1 MDSNA
6 LERERGITILS
17 KSTSLRWDDFLINIV
32 DTPGHADF
40 GGEVERAL
48 GMVDGVI
55 LVVDATEGPMAQTKF
70 VLGKALNRSII
81 PIVVQNKVDRDTAR
95 CEDVDCEILD
105 LFMSLNANA
114 EQLDY
119 QTLYAS
125 AREGWAF
132 EHNPFKKLANSAA
145 SQPVA
150 ITGSMSCLFET
161 IVAKVPPPRV
171 KEDPTFS
178 LLVNSIEHN
187 PYVGRCMLG
196 RVESGK
202 VKVGDQIKSL
212 SPDGSLQEQTRVT
225 RLFIRQGLDTI
236 DLNEAYAG
244 QIISVAGIQQAKV
257 NWTIAAIECDK
268 ALPTFPLDPPTL
280 SMTLSV
286 NSSPLAG
293 TEGRGLTKVSL
304 FERLKLECDNNP
316 SLDVRESAEVPDSFV
331 LAGRGE
337 MQLSV
342 LIETIRR
349 EGLELAVSPPQ
360 VVYHTDPSAG
370 GLLEPVEEVSVDCD
384 DQYSG
389 TVIEGMSKRKGELLR
404 ITSTSEGKTRL
415 IFSCPMRG
423 LIGYATELKN
433 NTKGTGLVNHVFYA
447 YQPYKGPIQAAR
459 KGALISMSEGLAT
472 GYALADL
479 EARGELFIEP
489 GTRVYPGM
497 VIGECSRSLDMEVNP
512 CRAKA
517 LTNVRATVKEEFVR
531 LRPPRSMPLEELI
544 SYMGGML
551 ALVGT
556 QVSQV

>member
-17 KSTSLRWDDFLINIV
+17 KSTSLRWGDFLINIV

-105 LFMSLNANA
+105 LFVSLNANA

-132 EHNPFKKLANSAA
+132 EHNPLKKLANSAA

-150 ITGSMSCLFET
+150 ITGSMSCLFEA

-202 VKVGDQIKSL
+202 VKVGDQIRSL

-225 RLFIRQGLDTI
+225 RLFIRQGLETI
-236 DLNEAYAG
+236 DLNEACAG

-360 VVYHTDPSAG
+360 VVYHADPSAG

-389 TVIEGMSKRKGELLR
+389 TVIEGMSKRKGELVR

-433 NTKGTGLVNHVFYA
+433 NTKGTGLVNHVFHS
-447 YQPYKGPIQAAR
+447 YQPHKGPIQAAR

-551 ALVGT
+551 GLVGT
-556 QVSQV
+556 RVSQV

>member
-17 KSTSLRWDDFLINIV
+17 KSTSLRWGDFLINIV

-48 GMVDGVI
+48 SMVDGVV

-70 VLGKALNRSII
+70 VLGKALSRSIT

-95 CEDVDCEILD
+95 CEEVDCEILD

-114 EQLDY
+114 VQLDY
-119 QTLYAS
+119 QTFYAS

-132 EHNPFKKLANSAA
+132 ECNPFGKSTIAGK
-145 SQPVA
+145 SQLV
-150 ITGSMSCLFET
+150 TGSMSCLFEA
-161 IVAKVPPPRV
+161 IVAKVPPP
-171 KEDPTFS
+171 KADEDQKFA
-178 LLVNSIEHN
+178 LLVNAIEHN

-196 RVESGK
+196 RVESGR
-202 VKVGDQIKSL
+202 VKIGDQVRSL
-212 SPDGSLQEQTRVT
+212 SPDGFLKEQTRVT
-225 RLFIRQGLDTI
+225 RLFVRQGLDTI
-236 DLNEAYAG
+236 DLEEACAG
-244 QIISVAGIQQAKV
+244 QIVSLAGIQQAKV
-257 NWTIAAIECDK
+257 NWTIAAIECDR

-304 FERLKLECDNNP
+304 FERLQLECDNNP
-316 SLDVRESAEVPDSFV
+316 SLEVRESTEVPDAFV
-331 LAGRGE
+331 LSGRGE

-349 EGLELAVSPPQ
+349 EGFELAVSPPQ
-360 VVYHTDPSAG
+360 VVYQTDSSTTA
-370 GLLEPVEEVSVDCD
+370 LLEPVEEVSVDCD

-389 TVIEGMSKRKGELLR
+389 TVIEGMSRRKGELLR

-433 NTKGTGLVNHVFYA
+433 NTKGTGLVNHVFHS
-447 YQPYKGPIQAAR
+447 YQPYKGPIQTAR
-459 KGALISMSEGLAT
+459 KGALISMSGGMAT
-472 GYALADL
+472 GYALAEL

-497 VIGECSRSLDMEVNP
+497 VIGECSRMLDLEVNP
-512 CRAKA
+512 CRAKV
-517 LTNVRATVKEEFVR
+517 LTNVRATVKEEFIR
-531 LRPPRSMPLEELI
+531 LRPSRSMPLEELI
-544 SYMGGML
+544 SYMAGML
-551 ALVGT
+551 KSIIIQL
-556 QVSQV
+556 S